1 MTTPAVPD
9 DARSLALPVPAR
21 AAFAHRDFRFYVTSS
36 LLANLAAQMLAVAV
50 GWQVYAM
57 THRAIDLGY
66 VGLVQFVPEFAFALP
81 GGNVADRLDRGRIVA
96 VASLA
101 LAVCMLL
108 LLAIAAV
115 GTTSV
120 APLYVVLFLVGVA
133 RAFEGPAA
141 QALVPGLVPPEHL
154 TNAVTW
160 SSTVW
165 QASTVA
171 GPALGGLVY
180 GLAGATWVYG
190 TCAAFFLL
198 ASLFS
203 FLLRPPPV
211 AAGGDQ
217 VAWSGV
223 RAGLRFVRTH
233 GIILEALSLDLFA
246 VLLGGATALLPLYAR
261 DLLHTG
267 PWGLG
272 LLRSAPALGATGIAL
287 VLAYRPIRGRAG
299 VLLLSCV
306 AIFGV
311 ATIVFGLSRSFPLS
325 LAALVVLGASDMV
338 SVVIRSTV
346 VQVRTP
352 HEMRGR
358 VGAVNTMFI
367 VASSELGAFE
377 SGITA
382 AWLGAVPAV
391 VVGGIGTLVVVVV
404 YAVFLGKLRAVDWL
418 EEDGGTDR
426 PSSATSADP

>member
-1 MTTPAVPD
+1 MKLGS
-9 DARSLALPVPAR
+9 RSI
-21 AAFAHRDFRFYVTSS
+21 HRSGDFRVFEDE
-36 LLANLAAQMLAVAV
+36 
-50 GWQVYAM
+50 
-57 THRAIDLGY
+57 R
-66 VGLVQFVPEFAFALP
+66 
-81 GGNVADRLDRGRIVA
+81 NVERVI
-96 VASLA
+96 
-101 LAVCMLL
+101 
-108 LLAIAAV
+108 
-115 GTTSV
+115 GT
-120 APLYVVLFLVGVA
+120 
-133 RAFEGPAA
+133 
-141 QALVPGLVPPEHL
+141 
-154 TNAVTW
+154 
-160 SSTVW
+160 
-165 QASTVA
+165 
-171 GPALGGLVY
+171 
-180 GLAGATWVYG
+180 
-190 TCAAFFLL
+190 
-198 ASLFS
+198 
-203 FLLRPPPV
+203 
-211 AAGGDQ
+211 
-217 VAWSGV
+217 
-223 RAGLRFVRTH
+223 
-233 GIILEALSLDLFA
+233 
-246 VLLGGATALLPLYAR
+246 LLGGATALLPLYAR

-404 YAVFLGKLRAVDWL
+404 YAVFLGKLRAVDRL